1 MILPIAEIL
10 RRSPPLPPTSVTPR
24 PPRRMRRAL
33 AAAAVATAGAA
44 LAGGASAGAAA
55 PPASAAD
62 SVVMAQI
69 PGPGLDAAATAVA
82 ERTGLTL
89 GGTIPEIGW
98 ASYLIPGDVPAAHA
112 ALRRDPAVWRI
123 DFMRPGES
131 PSLDLTPNDT
141 IFTQPGSVAA
151 GQLTAS
157 WNWHWTITNF
167 PAAWDIARG
176 DANTRVAIIDS
187 EFDTEHLELK
197 SKLLTG
203 KNFDSG
209 TPAYRTTSV
218 RAIEADLG
226 TLHGSHVAGLV
237 AAVADNANGVVGACF
252 DCVVIPYKISLRGGP
267 VGAPQASE
275 SKFVRDF
282 TEALVDIAGRTDV
295 RVVSMSLGTDR
306 LHQPMQDA
314 VNLALSK
321 GKILVA
327 SAGNG
332 QLNNPG
338 VPNYPASFAGVIGVG
353 ATQPDDNIA
362 PFSTNGDFVDV
373 SAPGHGI
380 VSTWDQRIPEN
391 AQPPVTAPTH
401 GVGFTNL
408 SGTSMATP
416 ITAGLVALMLQL
428 RPDLSAAEV
437 QGLLEA
443 SAVDLGASGK
453 DPVFGGGRIDA
464 AAALRAA
471 QAYVRPTPPPPPPR
485 KKVRIFYTCVVGAK
499 SLKVGKPARL
509 GVSRGA
515 RLVCRGRTTPALRK
529 VQIQVQRFAARGG
542 WKRIARVK
550 TNNRGRFGFTIRLK
564 TVGNWTVRAAFVGN
578 PTLAPAGSVR
588 AQLRVAPRR

>member
-1 MILPIAEIL
+1 MH
-10 RRSPPLPPTSVTPR
+10 RRTRLTL
-24 PPRRMRRAL
+24 AL
-33 AAAAVATAGAA
+33 AAAGALAAAVPSGAGAEEQAPARSA
-44 LAGGASAGAAA
+44 LD
-55 PPASAAD
+55 P
-62 SVVMAQI
+62 VVMAKLT
-69 PGPGLDAAATAVA
+69 PFSEDAARDVA
-82 ERTGLTL
+82 RRTGLTL
-89 GGTIPEIGW
+89 DGTIPEIGW
-98 ASYLIPGDVPAAHA
+98 ASYLVPADVATARA

-123 DFMRPGES
+123 SYVAPGDG
-131 PSLDLTPNDT
+131 PSLDLTPSDT
-141 IFTQPGSVAA
+141 IFTQPGQVAA

-176 DANTRVAIIDS
+176 DASTRVAIIDS
-187 EFDTEHLELK
+187 EFDSEHIELK

-209 TPAYRTTSV
+209 TPAYRTSSV
-218 RAIEADLG
+218 RATELDLD

-237 AAVADNANGVVGACF
+237 AAVSDNANGVTGACF

-295 RVVSMSLGTDR
+295 RIVNMSLGTDR

-321 GKILVA
+321 GKILIA
-327 SAGNG
+327 SSGNG

-338 VPNYPASFAGVIGVG
+338 VQNYPASFAGVIGVG

-380 VSTWDQRIPEN
+380 VSTWDQRIPVN

-416 ITAGLVALMLQL
+416 ITAGLVALMLQI
-428 RPDLSAAEV
+428 RPDLTSAEV
-437 QGLLEA
+437 QALLER
-443 SAVDLGASGK
+443 SAVDLGAAGK
-453 DPVFGGGRIDA
+453 DPVFGAGRIDA
-464 AAALRAA
+464 FAALKAT
-471 QAYVRPTPPPPPPR
+471 QAFVRPGPPPDTR
-485 KKVRIFYTCVVGAK
+485 KAVRFFYSCEQGAK
-499 SLKVGKPARL
+499 DLAAGKPFVAVPVR
-509 GVSRGA
+509 A
-515 RLVCRGRTTPALRK
+515 RLVCKGRTQPALRK
-529 VQIQVQRFAARGG
+529 VVLEIQRYAARGG
-542 WKRIARVK
+542 WKKIGIVRT
-550 TNNRGRFGFTIRLK
+550 TNKGRFGFTRKLT
-564 TVGNWTVRAAFVGN
+564 TVGNWR
-578 PTLAPAGSVR
+578 
-588 AQLRVAPRR
+588 LRVAFGGNAALLPSGSLGLKARAVARR